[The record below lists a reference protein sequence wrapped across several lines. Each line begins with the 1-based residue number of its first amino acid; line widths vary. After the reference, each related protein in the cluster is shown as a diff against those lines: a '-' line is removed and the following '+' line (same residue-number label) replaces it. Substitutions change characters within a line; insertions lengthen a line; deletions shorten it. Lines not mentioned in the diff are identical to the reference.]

1 MFEGMER
8 IEFEH
13 EGTLLRGY
21 AARPDGTEPS
31 PAVLVMHSA
40 LGIAHEVNER
50 TARKL
55 AEVGYVAVCTDMYGA
70 HLEHPSLEDSGRAF
84 SENRADPE
92 KQRARTVAWFD
103 KVATRSDVDAERI
116 AAVGFCYGGMTV
128 LELARSG
135 ANLKAAVSY
144 HGVLITHARA
154 EPGVVRGH
162 VVAYCGAGD
171 PYAPREDVEN
181 LHQEMRDA
189 AVTDYQITVFGA
201 AGHGF
206 TDPDAATLQLD
217 GVRYDALSNDVSWS
231 GTLVLLHHVFG
242 R

>member
-8 IEFEH
+8 IELEH

-21 AARPDGTEPS
+21 AARPDGAEPS

-40 LGIAHEVNER
+40 LGIAHAVNDR
-50 TARKL
+50 TARNL
-55 AEVGYVAVCTDMYGA
+55 VERGYTAVCTDMYGA
-70 HLEHPSLEDSGRAF
+70 HLEDASPEDAGLAF
-84 SENRADPE
+84 AENRADPE
-92 KQRARTVAWFD
+92 KQRARAQAWFD
-103 KVATRSDVDAERI
+103 RVATLRDVDEERI

-144 HGVLITHARA
+144 HGVLTTHARA
-154 EPGVVRGH
+154 EPGVVRAH

-171 PYAPREDVEN
+171 PYAPRQDVEN

-189 AVTDYQITVFGA
+189 RVTNYQITVFGA

-206 TDPDAATLQLD
+206 TDPEAAALQLD
-217 GVRYDALSNDVSWS
+217 GVRYDALSNDLSWS
-231 GTLVLLHHVFG
+231 GTLVLLQHAFG